1 MKKINIVT
9 LGCSKNT
16 YDSELLIGGLKKNKF
31 SIVGEAIDS
40 DCVIVNTCGFLDEAR
55 QEGIETILELEDM
68 KNNGK
73 IKAVVVMGCMSERF
87 GEELRKEFTNID
99 RFFGSNDIGEIIK
112 YLCSKDHEKYDP
124 DYDRISL
131 TPPHYGYLKISEGCD
146 NGCSFCSIPLMRGLQ
161 KSQPIEWNVLEAK
174 RMVDNGVREILVI
187 AQDSTSYGW
196 DLNPRRSLAELLTE
210 LNSIENLDWIRLH
223 YAHPTH
229 LHNDVIQCFN
239 SLKKLVPYIDMP
251 IQHASSKVLRDMR
264 RGLKIDRI
272 KEKIDKLREANK
284 DMAIRTSLI
293 VGFPNESDKD
303 FQELYDFVEQ
313 TKFDRL
319 GVFVYSEE
327 EGTIG
332 EKVFKD
338 NVPLDVKKERLD
350 ELMRLQMQVN
360 LEKNKNLIGSIQ
372 KVIVDAHTQ
381 EGFSIGRTFRDSPE
395 IDNTITFDSKLKIG
409 EFYNAKIMD
418 VSHYNLIGGVSNG

>member
-31 SIVGEAIDS
+31 SIVGETIDS

-73 IKAVVVMGCMSERF
+73 IKAIVVMGCMSERF

-174 RMVDNGVREILVI
+174 RMVNNGVREILVI

-229 LHNDVIQCFN
+229 LHNDVIQCFE

-303 FQELYDFVEQ
+303 FQELYGFVEQ

-360 LEKNKNLIGSIQ
+360 LEKNKTLIGSIQ

-381 EGFSIGRTFRDSPE
+381 EGLSIGRTFRDSPE
-395 IDNTITFDSKLKIG
+395 IDNTITFNSKLKIG

-418 VSHYNLIGGVSNG
+418 ASHYNLIGGVSNG